1 MDGFS
6 IRQFI
11 EMCNRPGV
19 DIPLSVAAG
28 AGGLG
33 KLIKGPEVNRPGLG
47 LTGFFES
54 FAYSRIQIFGKGEAA
69 YVEALL
75 ADNDTGNLEMFF
87 QYDIACCVYT
97 HGHEIPREII
107 EMADRNSVPL
117 LATELESSDFIRR
130 IHPVLDERFAPRLRI
145 HGVLMEVFG
154 MGVLILG
161 KTSIGKSECALEL
174 IERGHRLVADDL
186 VEIRRLSGQILI
198 GRGPSHVPHHMEIR
212 GLGIVNISMLFG
224 VGAIRDKKRIQL
236 VVQLEDWQKGKEYD
250 RVGLEEKKYDLL
262 GISIP
267 TVVVPIA
274 PVRNVPVIIETAA
287 MNQRLKKLGFHA
299 AREFD
304 RKLKHILRN
313 PGTLDADSDS
323 FL

>member
-6 IRQFI
+6 IQQFI
-11 EMCNRPGV
+11 EKCNQDGV
-19 DIPLSVAAG
+19 NIPLTVSAG

-47 LTGFFES
+47 LIGFFEN
-54 FAYSRIQIFGKGEAA
+54 FASSRIQIFGRGECA
-69 YVEALL
+69 YIEALL
-75 ADNDTGNLEMFF
+75 SRKQSENLEAFF
-87 QYDIACCVYT
+87 RYDIACCIYT
-97 HGHEIPREII
+97 CGKRVPESIR
-107 EMADRNSVPL
+107 EMADRNTVPV
-117 LATELESSDFIRR
+117 LATELDTTDFIRK
-130 IHPVLDERFAPRLRI
+130 IYSILDERFAPGIRV
-145 HGVLMEVFG
+145 HGVLMEVYG

-186 VEIRRLSGQILI
+186 VEIRRLAGRILI

-224 VGAIRDKKRIQL
+224 VGAIRDKKGIQL
-236 VVQLEDWQKGKEYD
+236 VVQLEDWEKGKEYE
-250 RVGLEEKKYDLL
+250 RTGLEEKCYDIL
-262 GISIP
+262 GIGVP
-267 TVVVPIA
+267 TVEVPIA
-274 PVRNVPVIIETAA
+274 PVRNVPVIIEVAA

-304 RKLKHILRN
+304 RKLKQILRN
-313 PGTLDADSDS
+313 PDALSDEDDS